1 MHLKCYTHNFPALCS
16 VYPSVFKI
24 SLIFFLLFTPR
35 VDLWHVTKNLEE
47 RLSKID
53 QARLV
58 AVDMVNVVTQHFER
72 IRQAQSSA

>member
-1 MHLKCYTHNFPALCS
+1 MIGLHY
-16 VYPSVFKI
+16 VPSVFKMSFI
-24 SLIFFLLFTPR
+24 VLVLFTCR

-58 AVDMVNVVTQHFER
+58 AVDMVNIVTQHFER
-72 IRQAQSSA
+72 IRQAQASA